1 MFGINKIAKLVW
13 EPCQRRTDDQKPECM
28 PPAQQ
33 KTWIQRQKIS
43 LTHIHSHNFIDFDSF
58 DQPLQRAATGDRLGN
73 LYLDGMISTEMPLV
87 MYDVSIQDN
96 ILNPLPSES
105 QNFQFLSLSQQEK
118 TKTTKV

>member
-1 MFGINKIAKLVW
+1 MKWVEAY
-13 EPCQRRTDDQKPECM
+13 KPFV
-28 PPAQQ
+28 
-33 KTWIQRQKIS
+33 
-43 LTHIHSHNFIDFDSF
+43 LLFHSHNFIDFDSF